1 MGFHRRGK
9 IQPNQVRKHLRND
22 YYDFQINPILRKTKN
37 LIKNKIRQNSY

>member
-9 IQPNQVRKHLRND
+9 IQSNQVRKHLRND

-37 LIKNKIRQNSY
+37 LIRNMIKTSSY